1 MLTSMSGDFSRGLNL
16 DGGSLW
22 GLGGSAT

>member
-1 MLTSMSGDFSRGLNL
+1 MSGDFSRGLNL